1 MPWARLAGPLD
12 GAGRALT
19 RADERLRRSPE
30 LAEGFCARAHFF
42 DTCAAMALDG
52 ELVHL
57 EDLVLHD
64 AGTDKRA
71 PTHELTRAAR
81 LLGLRRRMDRLE
93 FSGLLSRTGIFSL
106 IGQHQEEA
114 DQARSEEHA
123 GSAGGGGRL
132 EPGGET
138 PDRDQD
144 ETDLLAELDE
154 VLQRSEHLALGMIPP
169 RTNRAAH
176 FAVQPEP
183 GSDHTP
189 KPETRLEDWL
199 AVVTDVKAEK
209 LPPVLAAALL
219 LDAWHILRPI
229 ESWPELGRF
238 LTGAFLKGEMTPNHT
253 PMLCAGLRKSPFRW
267 RRQDALGTRLSALL
281 TGFEQ
286 AGAESSRDLD
296 RLQLARDRLMRCC
309 ANSRRHS
316 RLPEFISLFL
326 TRPLVTIPMAR
337 QDLGVTAAAVDHM
350 IRQLGPAMPRELTG
364 RNRYRAWGVL

>member
-1 MPWARLAGPLD
+1 M
-12 GAGRALT
+12 
-19 RADERLRRSPE
+19 
-30 LAEGFCARAHFF
+30 
-42 DTCAAMALDG
+42 
-52 ELVHL
+52 
-57 EDLVLHD
+57 
-64 AGTDKRA
+64 
-71 PTHELTRAAR
+71 
-81 LLGLRRRMDRLE
+81 
-93 FSGLLSRTGIFSL
+93 
-106 IGQHQEEA
+106 
-114 DQARSEEHA
+114 
-123 GSAGGGGRL
+123 
-132 EPGGET
+132 
-138 PDRDQD
+138 
-144 ETDLLAELDE
+144 
-154 VLQRSEHLALGMIPP
+154 
-169 RTNRAAH
+169 
-176 FAVQPEP
+176 
-183 GSDHTP
+183 
-189 KPETRLEDWL
+189 
-199 AVVTDVKAEK
+199 
-209 LPPVLAAALL
+209 LAAALL